1 MKAQKHDYSTVPQI
15 THPRNRFDLSHGV
28 KTTMNVGTL
37 YPVDWQEVLP
47 GDTFPVKTYA
57 VSRVSSSFL
66 KPVMDNLF
74 MDIYHFYVPYRL
86 CYHNAEEVFG
96 VAKPSAYIENEL
108 ASFPSTHGNIASK
121 SVADYL
127 GLQPG
132 VNLSNNEGSKV
143 SLIPFRAFALIYNQ
157 WFRNE
162 NTVDE
167 VYVQTG
173 ERASTEIIDNL
184 AWSPSHYT
192 GKLPKVKKYNDY
204 FTSALPQPQ
213 KGPPVVIGLSDFA
226 PVHTANVVS
235 SSSLQTPLLWSQ
247 RNGNS
252 LVAGSTV
259 SNPLLTINDL
269 DAEGATGLW
278 SANSSSGVGTI
289 FTVYPRNLVADL
301 SEATAININ
310 DLRLAFQAQKMLER
324 DAFYGSRFN
333 EYLLGHWGVY
343 APDQRIQFP
352 EYLGGSRSPLNI
364 VQTVQTS
371 TSTEDSPLGNVA
383 GYSWTNSRSRFTKG
397 FCEPGIVMTVA
408 CIRYKHSY
416 QQGIP
421 LKWTRLMRNDFYD
434 PLYATIGQQPIYSS
448 ELFCPATVSTGI
460 RNNVFGYKEAWAEY
474 REIPNTVTGEMRTAA
489 VNSQDI
495 WHFADS
501 YASAPLLSQ
510 AFTDEDPTFVDR
522 ALSVPSTSEDQFLVD
537 FWFDIKAIRPLPLY
551 SLPSLVDHH

>member
-37 YPVDWQEVLP
+37 YPIDWQEILP

-86 CYHNAEEVFG
+86 CYDKAEKVFG
-96 VAKPSAYIENEL
+96 VANPSAYVENEL
-108 ASFPSTHGNIASK
+108 ASFPSTYGNITSK
-121 SVADYL
+121 TVADYL
-127 GLQPG
+127 NLQVG
-132 VNLSNNEGSKV
+132 VNLVNGSQNEV

-173 ERASTEIIDNL
+173 ERASTEIIDNA

-213 KGPPVVIGLSDFA
+213 KGPPVEVGVYSGTVPVITS
-226 PVHTANVVS
+226 ANTHALGS
-235 SSSLQTPLLWSQ
+235 PTDTFSPLFWTTNIS
-247 RNGNS
+247 
-252 LVAGSTV
+252 GSKYISG
-259 SNPLLTINDL
+259 SNPNAALGVNDV
-269 DAEGATGLW
+269 GNTQV
-278 SANSSSGVGTI
+278 NSSIGTGT
-289 FTVYPRNLVADL
+289 FTAVAPSNLVADV
-301 SEATAININ
+301 SSMASVNIN

-371 TSTEDSPLGNVA
+371 NSTEDSPLGNVA

-416 QQGIP
+416 QQGIA
-421 LKWTRLMRNDFYD
+421 LKWTRLTRNDFYD

-448 ELFCPATVSTGI
+448 ELFCPTTVSSGI

-474 REIPNTVTGEMRTAA
+474 REIPNIVTGEMRTAA

-495 WHFADS
+495 WHFADN
-501 YASAPLLSQ
+501 YALTPLLSQ